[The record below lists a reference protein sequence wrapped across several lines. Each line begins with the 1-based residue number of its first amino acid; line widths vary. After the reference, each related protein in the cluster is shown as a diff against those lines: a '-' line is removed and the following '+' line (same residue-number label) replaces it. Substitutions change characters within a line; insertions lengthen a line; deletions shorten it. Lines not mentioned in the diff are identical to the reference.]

1 MKYVLVSSNF
11 GRLILLETLLPSL
24 KEKLALEKVV
34 ILKQF
39 MGKELEN
46 LKYKHPLYDRISPV
60 ILGEHV
66 TDTDGTG
73 LVHTA
78 PGHGEDDYQVGLKY
92 NLAVLSPVN
101 SKGFMTSEAGKYEGL
116 FYEKANDAIVS
127 DLKEANSLVFTE
139 TITHSYPH
147 DWRTGK
153 PII

>member
-24 KEKLALEKVV
+24 KEKLNLEKVL

-39 MGKELEN
+39 NGKDLEG

-92 NLAVLSPVN
+92 NLDILSPVD
-101 SKGFMTSEAGKYEGL
+101 SKGIFTDEAGKYEGIDRKSTRL
-116 FYEKANDAIVS
+116 
-127 DLKEANSLVFTE
+127 NSSHV
-139 TITHSYPH
+139 
-147 DWRTGK
+147 R
-153 PII
+153 